1 MLKLPNN
8 KKFIFTIIDDTDDSF
23 CPQIEE
29 VYDVLYK
36 NGLRT
41 TKTLWVYPVRDP
53 ERSKGECLQ
62 DEGYKKFVLNLKK
75 KGFELGLHN
84 VGSGD
89 YKREEIIKG
98 LTEYEEILGEKPNI
112 HVNHSY
118 NPDNIYCGPKR
129 FSFPFN
135 IIVKYLY
142 SNYSNFSGE
151 IKNSKNYWGDIH
163 KRIIKY
169 SRNYEIDD
177 INTIKHN
184 PYMPYKDKKY
194 DEHCNYWFSSTFAPN
209 QWMFNHIVTKESI
222 NKLEKE
228 GGICILYTHLGYYH
242 KNGKVDQGFK
252 EMISYIGKKET
263 GLFLPVSDVM
273 VILMEEKNKKKTSKY
288 LPFFTKTILE
298 FNSLKTRIKYRYF
311 KKIDDYHFKKSNLY
325 NEINIKK

>member
-1 MLKLPNN
+1 MKLSGN

-23 CPQIEE
+23 CPQINEI
-29 VYDVLYK
+29 YDVLQK

-41 TKTLWVYPVRDP
+41 TKTLWVYPVRDS

-62 DEGYKKFVLNLKK
+62 DEEYRKFVLNLKK

-98 LTEYEEILGEKPNI
+98 LAEYEEILGEKPNI

-142 SNYSNFSGE
+142 SSYNNFSGE
-151 IKNSKNYWGDIH
+151 IKKSRHYWADIH
-163 KRIIKY
+163 KKFIKY

-177 INTIKHN
+177 INTLKHN
-184 PYMPYKDKKY
+184 PYMPYRDKKY
-194 DEHCNYWFSSTFAPN
+194 DKYCNYWYSSTFAPN
-209 QWMFNHIVTKESI
+209 QWMFNHIVTKKSI
-222 NKLEKE
+222 DKLERE
-228 GGICILYTHLGYYH
+228 GGVCILYTHLGYYY
-242 KNGKVDQGFK
+242 KNGQVDQGFK
-252 EMISYIGKKET
+252 EMISYIGKKKT
-263 GLFLPVSDVM
+263 GLFLPVSEVLD
-273 VILMEEKNKKKTSKY
+273 ILNEQKKKNKIKEY
-288 LPFFTKTILE
+288 LPSFKKFLLE
-298 FNSLKTRIKYRYF
+298 FNSLKTRIKYRYI
-311 KKIDDYHFKKSNLY
+311 KRIDDYHFKKSNLY
-325 NEINIKK
+325 NEINIK

>member
-1 MLKLPNN
+1 MKLSGN

-23 CPQIEE
+23 CPQINEI
-29 VYDVLYK
+29 YDVLQK

-41 TKTLWVYPVRDP
+41 TKTLWVYPVRDS

-62 DEGYKKFVLNLKK
+62 DEEYRKFVLNLKK

-98 LTEYEEILGEKPNI
+98 LAEYEEILGEKPNI

-142 SNYSNFSGE
+142 SSYNNFSGE
-151 IKNSKNYWGDIH
+151 IKKSRHYWADIH
-163 KRIIKY
+163 KKFIKY

-177 INTIKHN
+177 INTLKHN
-184 PYMPYKDKKY
+184 PYMPYRDKKY
-194 DEHCNYWFSSTFAPN
+194 DKYCNYWYSSTFAPN
-209 QWMFNHIVTKESI
+209 QWMFNHIVTKKSI
-222 NKLEKE
+222 DKLERE
-228 GGICILYTHLGYYH
+228 GGVCILYTHLGYYY
-242 KNGKVDQGFK
+242 KNGQVDQGFK
-252 EMISYIGKKET
+252 EMISYIGKKKT
-263 GLFLPVSDVM
+263 GLFLPVSEVLD
-273 VILMEEKNKKKTSKY
+273 ILNEQKKKNKIKEY
-288 LPFFTKTILE
+288 LPSFKKFLLE
-298 FNSLKTRIKYRYF
+298 FNSLKTRIKYRYI
-311 KKIDDYHFKKSNLY
+311 KRIDDHHFKKSNLY
-325 NEINIKK
+325 NEINIK

>member
-1 MLKLPNN
+1 MKLSGN

-23 CPQIEE
+23 CPQINEI
-29 VYDVLYK
+29 YDVLQK

-41 TKTLWVYPVRDP
+41 TKTLWVYPVRDS

-62 DEGYKKFVLNLKK
+62 DEEYRKFVLNLKK

-98 LTEYEEILGEKPNI
+98 LAEYEEILGEKPNI

-142 SNYSNFSGE
+142 SSYNNFSGE
-151 IKNSKNYWGDIH
+151 IKKSRHYWADIH
-163 KRIIKY
+163 KKFIKY

-177 INTIKHN
+177 INTLKHN
-184 PYMPYKDKKY
+184 PYMPYRDKKY
-194 DEHCNYWFSSTFAPN
+194 DKYCNYWYSSTFAPN
-209 QWMFNHIVTKESI
+209 QWMFNHIVTKKSI
-222 NKLEKE
+222 DKLERE
-228 GGICILYTHLGYYH
+228 GGVCILYTHLGYYY
-242 KNGKVDQGFK
+242 KNGQVDQGFK
-252 EMISYIGKKET
+252 EMISYIGKKKT
-263 GLFLPVSDVM
+263 GLFLPVSEVLD
-273 VILMEEKNKKKTSKY
+273 ILNEQKKKNKIKEY
-288 LPFFTKTILE
+288 LPSFKKFLLE
-298 FNSLKTRIKYRYF
+298 FNSLKTRIKYRYI
-311 KKIDDYHFKKSNLY
+311 KRIDDHHFKKSNLY
-325 NEINIKK
+325 KNI